1 MSQRNEVVKAKLVSG
16 ALKGASAGAGFAM
29 FDLLLSG
36 AVFAAEAAAAVAV
49 ESVIVSTVVTA
60 AVVGG
65 TGYGAYRLYKH
76 ATKA

>member
-1 MSQRNEVVKAKLVSG
+1 MSQRNEVIKAKIASG
-16 ALKGASAGAGFAM
+16 ALKGAGAGAGFAL
-29 FDLLLSG
+29 FEFVLGG

-49 ESVIVSTVVTA
+49 ESVIASTVITV

-76 ATKA
+76 VKKA

>member
-1 MSQRNEVVKAKLVSG
+1 MSQRNEVIKAKLANG
-16 ALKGASAGAGFAM
+16 ALKGAGAGASFAVI
-29 FDLLLSG
+29 DLLFQG

-76 ATKA
+76 VKKA

>member
-16 ALKGASAGAGFAM
+16 ALKGAGAGAGFAL
-29 FDLLLSG
+29 FDFVLSG
-36 AVFAAEAAAAVAV
+36 AVFAAEAVAVTAV
-49 ESVIVSTVVTA
+49 ESIILTTVATA
-60 AVVGG
+60 AVVSG

>member
-1 MSQRNEVVKAKLVSG
+1 MSQRNEVIKAKIASG
-16 ALKGASAGAGFAM
+16 ALKGAGAGAGFAL
-29 FDLLLSG
+29 FEFALGSV
-36 AVFAAEAAAAVAV
+36 VFAAEAVTAIAV

-76 ATKA
+76 VKKA